1 MRSATT
7 LVPSHRF
14 RSPGKT
20 TSASA
25 AIGTGHLDGWDC
37 DDDPVTKVVDTLES
51 IARRADGGSVVVP
64 HALDTCPA
72 SRGPSN
78 GRKADAER
86 GNPACY
92 YPSLLLPDRP
102 LPGLAPVLVDVI
114 FETIERIRDQ
124 DDIVL
129 LMEQHALAAFEIA
142 DYLYVPEFGKLN
154 MLGDAPKLLDES
166 FVTAAN
172 LEGHW

>member
-1 MRSATT
+1 MAVSLAFGRALLT
-7 LVPSHRF
+7 
-14 RSPGKT
+14 SPNRCDSPKGIPAST
-20 TSASA
+20 ASA
-25 AIGTGHLDGWDC
+25 I
-37 DDDPVTKVVDTLES
+37 
-51 IARRADGGSVVVP
+51 RRSYWTAAVAPEPRVWRQRSQQWYRRVSKP
-64 HALDTCPA
+64 
-72 SRGPSN
+72 PSN

-86 GNPACY
+86 K
-92 YPSLLLPDRP
+92 PSLLLRDRP

-114 FETIERIRDQ
+114 FETIERIGEQ
-124 DDIVL
+124 DDTVL
-129 LMEQHALAAFEIA
+129 LTEQRALAAFEIA